1 MRWDI
6 ANDTLLYPNNVTTS
20 QSTSTTKREVL
31 RASSKV
37 YDPIGFLNPVIV
49 NAKILMQEI
58 WKAGLQ
64 WDELLPPEMQEKWT
78 NLVR

>member
-1 MRWDI
+1 MKWDI
-6 ANDTLLYPNNVTTS
+6 ANDTLHYPNNVTTS

-64 WDELLPPEMQEKWT
+64 WDELLLKRYAEKLT
-78 NLVR
+78 YYK